1 MAQQDFSDLL
11 AAEPGASK
19 AQSAGTGGRASS
31 SDFSDLLASE
41 PVGRSS
47 GSDID
52 AALAAE
58 GVTGRAAEFIKSIYS
73 QESSSGRNTKTS
85 NAGAVG
91 GMQILPG
98 TFRDVA
104 DDGWDIN
111 NKEHNLRAGIRY
123 AKQGYDQADGDLTL
137 AGAYYYGGPGGLEKA
152 RRGIA
157 VSDPRNPNAPNTLQ
171 YGREVAARVDG
182 SSQSQPAQ
190 STQSRQRNPYA
201 NTYREPEPEKSI
213 IDQVL
218 DVGKAAWQGAKSTG
232 RSVAATGNT
241 YMGNLSDVELLAKAQ
256 QDDVKND
263 PQALAGLKAEIQ
275 RRQQENP
282 DAGILQAA
290 SDVVSAA
297 WNNKAGTVQL
307 VAEQAPNAAVSLG
320 AGYAGA
326 KLGAAAG
333 SVFGPA
339 GTAVG
344 GTLGFL
350 TGMFLGNTL
359 LETGGKAQEMAAD
372 GFTADEAQAAKEQGA
387 VKGGVIT
394 AVDAATLGVG
404 RGIARTLNGAAIKAG
419 ARAEAKVLA
428 DAGINISN
436 GAEIVEAL
444 AKNPALRESARQA
457 GQAAASEASRLTA
470 RVGTAATLGA
480 TETFGEGAGEY
491 LGDLAATGE
500 ANPYDAATEAIA
512 GFAQSAP
519 EVFWSMT
526 QSSGNNLDINGITE
540 VAKKAQEPN
549 SPLSKT
555 VLAAE
560 NARMKA
566 GIPSAA
572 EQQAQTTVADPV
584 TRLAELEAIGKGKPE
599 SQVTDENGN
608 QITIPGEQGRF
619 FTPEEKAEYDQLKA
633 LRDATPGMQPEAEAE
648 AQPRVDEILERT
660 RAIEQT
666 LRTNRGLEAL
676 RSPESPYK
684 VGQFLNDLARAKSKS
699 TPAAQREQALAR
711 IETVA
716 EWMGVNLGDIAQG
729 VSQQSNEQAG
739 PPTRPQQVGQM
750 ITSTPG
756 LSGQERDEALQSMM
770 AWRNTRLPARTRQ
783 AALDRA
789 LEIVGRTQAPQG
801 RANPD
806 RQPAVMRDIAPQE
819 GAPEYFLRE
828 AERRE
833 DGAYQFR
840 ALGYD
845 DEADAL
851 LLEADSLREAA
862 ASARAGTLNVED
874 SAEADADIASQSRAL
889 SVDEASGSLP
899 RVQIPA
905 STDQEI
911 GEAST
916 ALRRKRKA
924 QIAQI
929 VGNGFDTVERS
940 GEGFVLRN
948 TKTGQSVMLDGMAD
962 AQIARNAIKA
972 RVDELANTAAAS
984 PLNDRLEPT
993 EAQIKAGN
1001 YKKSDVIELN
1011 GVKVVIENPRGSVRR
1026 GVGAD
1031 GKPWETKMAHH
1042 YGEIVG
1048 TEGAD
1053 GDRVDVFIGDRPAS
1067 NKIFVIDQVNQDGTF
1082 DEHKLVFGA
1091 VSEAD
1096 ARQTYLANYDK
1107 GWTGLGAIKELPL
1120 ADLKTWL
1127 KDHAKKPAAE
1137 SGMGAIQVRVKGK
1150 TYTVSAVPVES
1161 LPASSGD
1168 SPSRGVKGAQIT
1180 KQQAILLKGL
1190 AGFFGKDIVFF
1201 SDPQSKVDSDGFVIP
1216 GDDVTIYLNER
1227 SGISPLA
1234 VFGHELMH
1242 ILRSDNPAA
1251 YDAIAKVVAERVQD
1265 PKGFRE
1271 NYYGKDS
1278 AEAKSDAALS
1288 DRDLEELISDL
1299 NGDLMSDGAFWRD
1312 VFAKIQDDNG
1322 AQAKSIIA
1330 NLAAFFQK
1338 ILDGAIAAIKGQ
1350 PSFRASRFIN
1360 DAEAVRNAFRDGM
1373 AMYAQG
1379 AGISKAAMQAE
1390 LLKAQQKLGDIKRS
1404 APRPDDGLTVDGYH
1418 FSKQARQILSTG
1430 FFGTGLQGSDR
1441 EEIMSNPDMRL
1452 RQRLSFYVNKGT
1464 GIRPE
1469 SGVGPIAHKATLTNI
1484 YDADADVK
1492 RLKQGRDKRA
1502 FETAVI
1508 NAGYSGY
1515 LTRLD
1520 GSQPGQVILLGSQ
1533 TVKTEVLGMRTQIDD
1548 AKVVPAMAKRDAD
1561 LGDKF
1566 SALKIPL
1573 NGQLIP
1579 QRWAQMVMARDPELA
1594 AQLMDIGAFEGDKP
1608 MYQDEFVAMVRQKVG
1623 APKRPSGLQAA
1634 GIVFK
1639 AADTGRILMAKRGSS
1654 VANPG
1659 TWSIP
1664 GGAVDAGESLEAA
1677 ALREAK
1683 EEIGFQGQVKLARIA
1698 EAKFGNATFNTFIAT
1713 VPSEFSVRLN
1723 GENSE
1728 AKWVDPD
1735 SLPDGLHPG
1744 FRDVKDLVVGAAKS
1758 KNPAALSLDGSEI
1771 KRSAQRAKDEYA
1783 EVEAKYKGTD
1793 QWLKAPNGGKTNLT
1807 ERQWVQVRTPAFK
1820 KWFGDWEAAI
1830 AKGGVWADDSTSKV
1844 VDENGE
1850 PLVVYHGTDKG
1861 GFMEFEQ
1868 PGGTGRGDFG
1878 IFTTPNW
1885 DMARSYVR
1893 KNRAN
1898 AVVDSDTSEA
1908 GDQPGI
1914 YALFLNIR
1922 NPNESD
1928 FEGATWSGERFGQ
1941 YQVLDE
1947 DGEPI
1952 YDEAG
1957 NGFFD
1962 YETAEELLEKNPGS
1976 YIEQAG
1982 SHYETTDSVVREA
1995 WRYKN
2000 DGAIVRNVVDDGG
2013 GPGAYDMTP
2022 ADIFVALSPN
2032 QLKSA
2037 DFNGGEFSAESDDI
2051 RRSTSR
2057 EYKLAIDRESRVK
2070 AKVVRLLP
2078 EEISAI
2084 ESDAK
2089 KFGLSTSQ
2097 VKSVMDSAKATKRQY
2112 PASEGWAQISV
2123 IGINVK
2129 KDDNGNIVPNSEEPK
2144 FKEISY
2150 GFNVPPGKTRASPK
2164 LDADLAGKVA
2174 KKFEQLILDVYDR
2187 AESGDKNAQIIVGHQ
2202 TWYRNVAE
2210 VLRREYGAAGD
2221 MLADLLGATSP
2232 NTPVDTNWKFSIDI
2246 MRRFMRGDFD
2256 EQLEKFSAFVE
2267 RGGDPSKYPAA
2278 DKIRQISGKLYGM
2291 NSTNAMKALVDMWR
2305 LIEPGQAPK
2314 ARNFAL
2320 NLIGQSNM
2328 ATIDVWAARM
2338 LRRAAN
2344 MVRGVSLPR
2353 IPPVAETGVTG
2364 AWNADSTKVTGE
2376 FGFGAEVMQMVSD
2389 SLAKKGVVVSPPD
2402 LQAIA
2407 WFAEKELWGQKGWTT
2422 KTGEGGSF
2430 EENIEATPVE
2440 RYLAGWSIQQ
2450 GEKRPED
2457 GKATVAQ
2464 ARVMSMLVGDDTV
2477 LAARVMPTYGLY
2489 GGTIEASFDTEWT
2502 AQKGKHDPTLVMAEI
2517 AKLAQE
2523 NNQWDIFVSRVV
2535 QPNEENR
2542 NARPGVEIYFRDRK
2556 SLDQAMPIL
2565 ERFTSRGQDGFTM
2578 AVDPRAKKKGLEDQE
2593 FIGVRLQYVPEI
2605 SMRWDESLREE
2616 IMKPGAIE
2624 QILDEKRQLL
2634 HEIAREVRSMD
2645 GVAFASMQQ
2654 YDTVVVG
2661 KENYDEYIDRATEE
2675 GRQGARTQAWF
2686 GRPVRQGLERAV
2698 ARLRGEREQAGR
2710 GGVQDAGDAVQ
2721 AKPALSADAQAILDA
2736 SGVRRSPGRVAE
2748 QGRSDQSS
2756 GREKDGS
2763 LNGLPRDFTVAGI
2776 DIRASHWAPAEAV
2789 ARQYM
2794 ERAGLEYRPPAK
2806 YAKVDKERA
2815 ARIAAEY
2822 DRMKHDPKNPVVKA
2836 AYKALT
2842 KETIE
2847 QYRAVVESGLQ
2858 VEFIDFAS
2866 QGDPYAASPRLMTE
2880 DVRNNN
2886 HMWVFSTRDGFGTDA
2901 SFDPEDNP
2909 LLAETEFEI
2918 SGQKA
2923 LVNDLFRVVHDY
2935 FGHVKEGVG
2944 FRADGEENTWRAHS
2958 SMFSPLAQR
2967 ALTTETRGQNSWVN
2981 FGPHGDKNRTASAG
2995 ETHFA
3000 DQKTGLLPL
3009 WVSEDGRY
3017 DEDASAQPDDM
3028 TIRIG
3033 EETQKSDADEYNQRI
3048 AALEELIACLN
3059 K

>member
-19 AQSAGTGGRASS
+19 VQSAGAGGRASS

-41 PVGRSS
+41 PVGRSG

-104 DDGWDIN
+104 DKGWDIN

-123 AKQGYDQADGDLTL
+123 AKQGYDQAGGDLVL
-137 AGAYYYGGPGGLEKA
+137 AGAYYYGGPGGLDKA

-157 VSDPRNPNAPNTLQ
+157 VSDPRNPNAPDTLQ
-171 YGREVAARVDG
+171 YGREVASRVGVDDRG
-182 SSQSQPAQ
+182 VVAQAQPGR
-190 STQSRQRNPYA
+190 SRNPYA
-201 NTYREPEPEKSI
+201 NTYREPAPEKSI
-213 IDQVL
+213 ADLVL
-218 DVGKAAWQGAKSTG
+218 DAGKAVWQGAKSTG

-256 QDDVKND
+256 QEDTKND
-263 PQALAGLKAEIQ
+263 PEALAALKAEIQ

-282 DAGILQAA
+282 DAGILKAA
-290 SDVVSAA
+290 GDVISAA
-297 WNNKAGTVQL
+297 WDNKAGTMQL
-307 VAEQAPNAAVSLG
+307 VAEQAPNAVVSLG
-320 AGYAGA
+320 SGFAGA
-326 KLGAAAG
+326 KAGASIG
-333 SVFGPA
+333 SVFGPGGA
-339 GTAVG
+339 AVG

-350 TGMFLGNTL
+350 SGMFLGNML
-359 LETGGKAQEMAAD
+359 IETGGKAQEMAAD
-372 GFTADEAQAAKEQGA
+372 GFTADEARAAKEQGA
-387 VKGGVIT
+387 VKAGVIT
-394 AVDAATLGVG
+394 AVDAATLGAG
-404 RGIARTLNGAAIKAG
+404 RGIARAINSSAIKAG
-419 ARAEAKVLA
+419 ARAEAKVLS
-428 DAGINISN
+428 DAGVDITN

-444 AKNPALRESARQA
+444 AKNPALRESATNA
-457 GQAAASEASRLTA
+457 GRAAAAEASKIPA
-470 RVGTAATLGA
+470 RAGTAATLGT
-480 TETFGEGAGEY
+480 TETIGEGTGEY
-491 LGDLAATGE
+491 LGELAATGQ

-526 QSSGNNLDINGITE
+526 QSSGNDLDVSGITE

-560 NARMKA
+560 NARLKA

-572 EQQAQTTVADPV
+572 EQAAAETQSRAVDPV
-584 TRLAELEAIGKGKPE
+584 ARLAELEAIGRGRPDGQAVDE
-599 SQVTDENGN
+599 SGN
-608 QITIPGEQGRF
+608 PIVVPGEKGRF
-619 FTPEEKAEYDQLKA
+619 FTPDEKAEYEQLKA

-648 AQPRVDEILERT
+648 VQPQIDEILERT
-660 RAIEQT
+660 RAIEQA

-716 EWMGVNLGDIAQG
+716 EWMGVNLGDITQG
-729 VSQQSNEQAG
+729 VTPQSNEQAG
-739 PPTRPQQVGQM
+739 PPTRTQQVGQM

-756 LSGQERDEALQSMM
+756 LSSGERNEALQAMM
-770 AWRNTRLPARTRQ
+770 TWRNTRLPERTRQ
-783 AALDRA
+783 MALDRA
-789 LEIVGRTQAPQG
+789 LEIVGRAQAPEG
-801 RANPD
+801 RRNPD
-806 RQPAVMRDIAPQE
+806 RQPAVLRDIAPQE
-819 GAPEYFLRE
+819 GTLEYFLRE

-840 ALGYD
+840 SLGYD

-851 LLEADSLREAA
+851 LLEAESMREAA

-940 GEGFVLRN
+940 SEGFVLRN
-948 TKTGQSVMLDGMAD
+948 TKTGQSVLLDGMAD

-1001 YKKSDVIELN
+1001 YKKSDVIEIN

-1067 NKIFVIDQVNQDGTF
+1067 NKIFVIDQVNQDGAF

-1168 SPSRGVKGAQIT
+1168 SPSRGVKGTQIT

-1201 SDPQSKVDSDGFVIP
+1201 SDPQSKIDSDGFVIP

-1242 ILRSDNPAA
+1242 ILRRDNRAA
-1251 YDAIAKVVAERVQD
+1251 YDAIAKVVAERVKD

-1271 NYYGKDS
+1271 SYYGKDS
-1278 AEAKSDAALS
+1278 AEAKGDAALN
-1288 DRDLEELISDL
+1288 DGDLEELISDL

-1312 VFAKIQDDNG
+1312 VFAKIQEDNG

-1330 NLAAFFQK
+1330 SLAAFFQK
-1338 ILDGAIAAIKGQ
+1338 MLDSAIAALKGQ
-1350 PSFRASRFIN
+1350 PSFRASRFIS

-1418 FSKQARQILSTG
+1418 FSKQPRQILSTG

-1533 TVKTEVLGMRTQIDD
+1533 TVKPEVLGMRTQIDD
-1548 AKVVPAMAKRDAD
+1548 AKAVPAMAKREAD
-1561 LGDKF
+1561 LGDKLA
-1566 SALKIPL
+1566 ALQIPL
-1573 NGQLIP
+1573 NGQLAP
-1579 QRWAQMVMARDPELA
+1579 SRWSQMVMARDPELA
-1594 AQLMDIGAFEGDKP
+1594 AQLLDIGAFDGDKP
-1608 MYQDEFVAMVRQKVG
+1608 LYKDELVRLVRDKQ
-1623 APKRPSGLQAA
+1623 P
-1634 GIVFK
+1634 
-1639 AADTGRILMAKRGSS
+1639 
-1654 VANPG
+1654 
-1659 TWSIP
+1659 
-1664 GGAVDAGESLEAA
+1664 E
-1677 ALREAK
+1677 
-1683 EEIGFQGQVKLARIA
+1683 VKLSTKR
-1698 EAKFGNATFNTFIAT
+1698 
-1713 VPSEFSVRLN
+1713 
-1723 GENSE
+1723 
-1728 AKWVDPD
+1728 
-1735 SLPDGLHPG
+1735 
-1744 FRDVKDLVVGAAKS
+1744 AA
-1758 KNPAALSLDGSEI
+1758 
-1771 KRSAQRAKDEYA
+1771 DEYA

-1793 QWLKAPNGGKTNLT
+1793 QWMKAPNGNATNLN

-1850 PLVVYHGTDKG
+1850 PLVVYHGTDNG

-1868 PGGTGRGDFG
+1868 PGGTGRGDLG

-1908 GDQPGI
+1908 GDQPGV
-1914 YALFLNIR
+1914 YALFINIR
-1922 NPNESD
+1922 DPNESD
-1928 FEGATWSGERFGQ
+1928 FEGATWNGERFDQ
-1941 YQVLDE
+1941 YQVFDE
-1947 DGEPI
+1947 DGETI

-1957 NGFFD
+1957 SAFFD
-1962 YETAEELLEKNPGS
+1962 YETASELQGKHEGS
-1976 YIEQAG
+1976 YVEKAG
-1982 SHYETTDSVVREA
+1982 EHYETTDSVVKDAR
-1995 WRYKN
+1995 RYKN
-2000 DGAIVRNVVDDGG
+2000 DGAIIRNVVDDGG
-2013 GPGAYDMTP
+2013 GPGAYGMEP
-2022 ADIFVALSPN
+2022 ADVFVALLPN

-2051 RRSTSR
+2051 RFSKKRAAEAADGDKTDVT
-2057 EYKLAIDRESRVK
+2057 KLATGRPIPESAAVGSLEKSLELARSKSYRRGRDLKKDLQDRVLAAAKSARVNLSERTKSTFSFLSSMVYGDAKYALKSNENAVGWYDQKVSRAIGALSTVHPEINTDKRARLAFLWALATTSNGLKVDKNFELAEKAYASWKKDGRMPTNIGIGNAAGAINKGMKAYNDLSVKVGEERLLKFMGTKFEAGQIERMLGISVGGEWKGTPVRGAAILGPKIGNGFFSNLNGYFDALTMDRWLMRTWGRMTGTLLEVTKQDIDSSRKSLANKVGKMTDSERRTMAKLIGHPVKKSMTRAELDAMAKASQKASMKKEKREVMMSSDGMNDFRKAANLHHMTMDGQKEAPAGPSERNWIRAVFQDALSKLQADGLNMTMSDLQALLWYPERRLYDAAKSDEDVADGYEDDEAPDYANAAFNLAIEQGIDRETVMAAMDEAEERGTVQGEQLSDEEK
-2070 AKVVRLLP
+2070 AEMLEEFRAAPKQPMQIVFEAAPDPDNAELTERWNTLPFKQKASLTKLVRDSLV
-2078 EEISAI
+2078 
-2084 ESDAK
+2084 SDLAAE
-2089 KFGLSTSQ
+2089 FGLSDKVAVAMGSY
-2097 VKSVMDSAKATKRQY
+2097 MGAIN
-2112 PASEGWAQISV
+2112 PNMV
-2123 IGINVK
+2123 I
-2129 KDDNGNIVPNSEEPK
+2129 E
-2144 FKEISY
+2144 FKPSEISY
-2150 GFNVPPGKTRASPK
+2150 EEARAFSAFLGIALDQNSVALVDGRGKEQVGIIRIALSSNADK
-2164 LDADLAGKVA
+2164 HAEGIMKVVNDAFPDVIDFTARGKSID
-2174 KKFEQLILDVYDR
+2174 IL
-2187 AESGDKNAQIIVGHQ
+2187 SFG
-2202 TWYRNVAE
+2202 
-2210 VLRREYGAAGD
+2210 
-2221 MLADLLGATSP
+2221 GATS
-2232 NTPVDTNWKFSIDI
+2232 T
-2246 MRRFMRGDFD
+2246 
-2256 EQLEKFSAFVE
+2256 EE
-2267 RGGDPSKYPAA
+2267 
-2278 DKIRQISGKLYGM
+2278 
-2291 NSTNAMKALVDMWR
+2291 
-2305 LIEPGQAPK
+2305 
-2314 ARNFAL
+2314 
-2320 NLIGQSNM
+2320 M
-2328 ATIDVWAARM
+2328 ATKI
-2338 LRRAAN
+2338 
-2344 MVRGVSLPR
+2344 
-2353 IPPVAETGVTG
+2353 
-2364 AWNADSTKVTGE
+2364 AD
-2376 FGFGAEVMQMVSD
+2376 A
-2389 SLAKKGVVVSPPD
+2389 L
-2402 LQAIA
+2402 
-2407 WFAEKELWGQKGWTT
+2407 
-2422 KTGEGGSF
+2422 
-2430 EENIEATPVE
+2430 
-2440 RYLAGWSIQQ
+2440 
-2450 GEKRPED
+2450 
-2457 GKATVAQ
+2457 
-2464 ARVMSMLVGDDTV
+2464 
-2477 LAARVMPTYGLY
+2477 
-2489 GGTIEASFDTEWT
+2489 
-2502 AQKGKHDPTLVMAEI
+2502 
-2517 AKLAQE
+2517 
-2523 NNQWDIFVSRVV
+2523 
-2535 QPNEENR
+2535 
-2542 NARPGVEIYFRDRK
+2542 
-2556 SLDQAMPIL
+2556 
-2565 ERFTSRGQDGFTM
+2565 
-2578 AVDPRAKKKGLEDQE
+2578 
-2593 FIGVRLQYVPEI
+2593 
-2605 SMRWDESLREE
+2605 
-2616 IMKPGAIE
+2616 
-2624 QILDEKRQLL
+2624 
-2634 HEIAREVRSMD
+2634 
-2645 GVAFASMQQ
+2645 
-2654 YDTVVVG
+2654 
-2661 KENYDEYIDRATEE
+2661 ENYDGEVEATVTFGDIKSELIGKDTYE
-2675 GRQGARTQAWF
+2675 SEIRGARPRAGQDL
-2686 GRPVRQGLERAV
+2686 LERARA
-2698 ARLRGEREQAGR
+2698 ARDRARQLIAEGLGGDAVEVSGRTGSARRADAGSEAAAGR
-2710 GGVQDAGDAVQ
+2710 ADSRSVQDAG
-2721 AKPALSADAQAILDA
+2721 
-2736 SGVRRSPGRVAE
+2736 GVRRSPGRVAE
-2748 QGRSDQSS
+2748 QGRSYQGS
-2756 GREKDGS
+2756 GREEDGS
-2763 LNGLPRDFTVAGI
+2763 LSGLPRDFTVAGI

-2789 ARQYM
+2789 ARKYM
-2794 ERAGLEYRPPAK
+2794 EQAGLEYRPPTK

-2836 AYKALT
+2836 AYKALA

-2847 QYRAVVESGLQ
+2847 QYRAVIESGLK

-2981 FGPHGDKNRTASAG
+2981 FGPYGEKNRTASAG

-3017 DEDASAQPDDM
+3017 DEEASTQDDDM

-3033 EETQKSDADEYNQRI
+3033 EEPQKSQADEYNQRI